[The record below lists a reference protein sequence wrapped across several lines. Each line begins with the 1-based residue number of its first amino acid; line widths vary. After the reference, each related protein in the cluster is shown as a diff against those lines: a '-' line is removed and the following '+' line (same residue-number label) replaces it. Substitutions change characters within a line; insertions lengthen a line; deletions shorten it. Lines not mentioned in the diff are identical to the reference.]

1 MSSSVISNEN
11 ELVAHMPQSKFGLG
25 STHDDMIYMLLKY
38 FRIVAMIYVA
48 WLIGNNHFL
57 CGKV

>member
-1 MSSSVISNEN
+1 MSSGVISNEN
-11 ELVAHMPQSKFGLG
+11 DIEAHTSQSKFGLG

-48 WLIGNNHFL
+48 WLIGNYI
-57 CGKV
+57 